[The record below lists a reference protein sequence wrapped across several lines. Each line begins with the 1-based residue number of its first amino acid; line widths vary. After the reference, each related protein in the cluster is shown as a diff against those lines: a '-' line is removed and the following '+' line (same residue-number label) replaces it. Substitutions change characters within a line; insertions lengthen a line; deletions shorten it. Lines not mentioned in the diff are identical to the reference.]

1 MKKGRY
7 QKPSSPKPF
16 PWVLILIGTVLVAL
30 LLIFLLRGCGGNSIW
45 GDGKES
51 IPAATVEKNTNSI
64 SVPGYE
70 MLTFKADT
78 TKQEISL
85 ANPPQNTCVFI
96 ISLYLED
103 GTLLWQSDEIKPG
116 KQSNPITLRQPLA
129 KGVYANARLV
139 YECFTDDNEHRQL
152 NGAEMKLNLRVQ

>member
-1 MKKGRY
+1 MKGKY
-7 QKPSSPKPF
+7 AAPSKFSTRKNTL
-16 PWVLILIGTVLVAL
+16 WWTVVAL
-30 LLIFLLRGCGGNSIW
+30 AVMLTLLCVFAFRSCIKDSPI
-45 GDGKES
+45 D
-51 IPAATVEKNTNSI
+51 PAQTQVAKNENSI

-70 MLTFKADT
+70 ILTFKADT